1 MKSFSFP
8 PFIQEDSKL
17 LILGTMPG
25 VQSLEEQR
33 YYAHKRNAFWP
44 IMFELFDVEPTS
56 DYNKRLNL
64 LSNNRIA
71 LWDTLKLCFREG
83 SLDSNIKNAQP
94 NEINQLLEDNK
105 QIKNV
110 IFNGKS
116 AEAYYLKFHK
126 NIYAINYH
134 TMPSTSPANARF
146 KFADK
151 LAAWSIIKEVL

>member
-1 MKSFSFP
+1 MKSISFSP
-8 PFIQEDSKL
+8 HVPKDSKL

-25 VQSLEEQR
+25 VKSLEEQK
-33 YYAHKRNAFWP
+33 YYAHERNAFWP
-44 IMFELFDVEPTS
+44 IMFKLFSMEPTL
-56 DYNKRLNL
+56 DYNERLCI
-64 LSNNRIA
+64 LSDNKIA

-83 SLDSNIKNAQP
+83 SLDSNIKDAQP
-94 NEINQLLEDNK
+94 NELNQLLIENK

-116 AEAYYLKFHK
+116 AEKYYIKFHK
-126 NIYAINYH
+126 KLDGINYH

-151 LAAWSIIKEVL
+151 LAAWSIIKEML